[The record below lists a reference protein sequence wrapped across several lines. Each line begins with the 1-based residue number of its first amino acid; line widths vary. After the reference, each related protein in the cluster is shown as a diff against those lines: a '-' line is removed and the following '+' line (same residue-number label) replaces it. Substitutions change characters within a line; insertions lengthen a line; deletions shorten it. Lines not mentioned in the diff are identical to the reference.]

1 MGCPKCHNGYKGGQ
15 YCRSTHFYPE
25 IRTEIVTAGSD
36 IDEERI
42 RVIAEKHGMLSM
54 RKSGI
59 DRIRNG
65 LTSVA
70 EVVFATLRIS
80 EASCDR
86 DL

>member
-1 MGCPKCHNGYKGGQ
+1 MGCPKCHNGYKGRVNIAEAL
-15 YCRSTHFYPE
+15 YFYPE
-25 IRTEIVTAGSD
+25 IRTEIVTSGSD

-70 EVVFATLRIS
+70 EVVFATAEDI
-80 EASCDR
+80 
-86 DL
+86 